1 MDLVL
6 EVQPCGEQ
14 MKAWREGATLKKVT
28 DLGPFTNSIL
38 KNLGIDT
45 IGRLQLSKVQLEV
58 RHSLEAPGEPIRDIF
73 FLESGIASVTTQ
85 FKDGFVVEAGM
96 YGSDSLSGISA
107 FMGAR
112 ASLNASYIQIAGHG
126 FSCKIDRAAHEFDC
140 GGEFRSFALRAVQA
154 QFVQSMQSAGCNA
167 HHDLEPRLARW
178 LLLVADRTLTSRF
191 ALSHDFISTML
202 GARRSTVSIAAGS
215 LKRRGLIEYT
225 RSNIHILDRN
235 GLEARACECY
245 RVLRD
250 YLSDYSQY
258 DSGLARPA
266 A

>member
-1 MDLVL
+1 MDLVP

-14 MKAWREGATLKKVT
+14 MKSVREESKLIKIIDPA
-28 DLGPFTNSIL
+28 PFTNSIL
-38 KNLGIDT
+38 KNLDADT
-45 IGRLQLSKVQLEV
+45 IGRLQLRQVQLEV

-85 FKDGFVVEAGM
+85 FKDGFEVEAGM
-96 YGSDSLSGISA
+96 YGYDSLSGISA

-112 ASLNASYIQIAGHG
+112 ESLNASYIQIAGHG
-126 FSCKIDRAAHEFDC
+126 YSCKIKRAAEEFDR
-140 GGEFRSFALRAVQA
+140 GGEFRSLALRAVQA

-178 LLLVADRTLTSRF
+178 LLLVADRTQTTTF
-191 ALSHDFISTML
+191 ALSHEFISTML

-235 GLEARACECY
+235 GLESKACECY

-250 YLSDYSQY
+250 YLSDYTQY
-258 DSGLARPA
+258 DSGLARQA